1 MQCDAPFDKL
11 MALSKVE
18 ERFDAPAKRNGG
30 QARPLCGGQALR
42 PEFVDGP
49 MGCCSSVVEHVLG
62 KDGVMGSNPI
72 SSSSP

>member
-18 ERFDAPAKRNGG
+18 GQFDALAKRNGG

-42 PEFVDGP
+42 PEFVDG
-49 MGCCSSVVEHVLG
+49 LL
-62 KDGVMGSNPI
+62 
-72 SSSSP
+72 